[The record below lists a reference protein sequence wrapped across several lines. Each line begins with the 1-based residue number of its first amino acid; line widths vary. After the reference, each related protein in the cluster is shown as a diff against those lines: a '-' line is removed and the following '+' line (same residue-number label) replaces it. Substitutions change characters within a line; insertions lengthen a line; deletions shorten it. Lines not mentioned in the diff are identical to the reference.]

1 MEPLCRLLQTWSGV
15 WNGAGRSL
23 AVALRSAGLFFVSL
37 FCSLL
42 SSSSPPML
50 LCCHCYGSF
59 SYRHHPKLAELLC
72 CIWFIFARHDLDSNE
87 GLFCPNVQHQPPCRL
102 AYP

>member
-42 SSSSPPML
+42 SSPPLLHLCCFAAIAMALFHTVTILNWQSCSAAFGLSSPDT
-50 LCCHCYGSF
+50 
-59 SYRHHPKLAELLC
+59 
-72 CIWFIFARHDLDSNE
+72 I
-87 GLFCPNVQHQPPCRL
+87 
-102 AYP
+102 